1 MKTFWTS
8 KGEPINLGNPRDVS
22 VATMIQYEKLE
33 KEGRQL
39 EGALLL
45 VKDLLE
51 FKEDM
56 EIINNMSVED
66 LASLMN
72 DWMKTD
78 ED

>member
-1 MKTFWTS
+1 
-8 KGEPINLGNPRDVS
+8 
-22 VATMIQYEKLE
+22 MIQYEKLE

-66 LASLMN
+66 LANLMN